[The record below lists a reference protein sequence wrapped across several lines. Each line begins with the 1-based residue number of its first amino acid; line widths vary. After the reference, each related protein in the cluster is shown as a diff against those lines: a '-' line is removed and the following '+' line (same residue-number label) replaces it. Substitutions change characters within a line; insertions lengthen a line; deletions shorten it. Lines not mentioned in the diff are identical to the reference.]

1 MKITLGSETSINHH
15 HGIMILKISCTTL
28 GAVSNFCVPKN
39 HQIHFDQGAVM
50 LPAAITSF
58 LARRKKSFGLI
69 KMAGGGSKQG
79 TLASLT
85 IVVHLKS
92 LTERRT

>member
-1 MKITLGSETSINHH
+1 
-15 HGIMILKISCTTL
+15 
-28 GAVSNFCVPKN
+28 
-39 HQIHFDQGAVM
+39 M

-69 KMAGGGSKQG
+69 KRAGGGSKQG